1 MHFDDSNNTLEG
13 SGTFTLMPITVQIRQ
28 QYNESIVT
36 NYRYEAVYL
45 SINVSQSEQVQL
57 RGPPRRISSKQKN
70 QQLA

>member
-1 MHFDDSNNTLEG
+1 MVTMHFDDSNNILED

-45 SINVSQSEQVQL
+45 EHQC
-57 RGPPRRISSKQKN
+57 
-70 QQLA
+70 